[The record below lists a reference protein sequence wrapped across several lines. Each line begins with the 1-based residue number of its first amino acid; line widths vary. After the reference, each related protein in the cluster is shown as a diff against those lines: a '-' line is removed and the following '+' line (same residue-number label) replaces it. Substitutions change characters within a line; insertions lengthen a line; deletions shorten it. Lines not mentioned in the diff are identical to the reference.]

1 MSKELMRYR
10 FTYEG
15 KRYAVYG
22 HSPNELID
30 KAAAKKRELEE
41 GRRLERNVSVNAW
54 KQEWLETYKSNKV
67 SKKTLDDYRSV
78 LSHLNLTMPMKDVRP
93 VHLQKI
99 LNGLAGR
106 SESLISKF
114 CILTKELFEDAVDNG
129 ICMTNPARKLSKPK
143 GYKRARRPLTL
154 DERRLIEKVAQTS
167 VAGRYVALML
177 YAGLR
182 PGETGIVQ
190 GKDVD
195 LSKMMLHVRGTKTKN
210 ADRYVPI
217 SDKLLPFVKDLKRNE
232 YAVVNAYGDPSTKE
246 SRKGLWHRFK
256 RELNIEAGAKV
267 GRRSKHSP
275 HDLPLEDLIAEDL
288 EPYLLRHTFCTD
300 LEAAGVPI
308 NVARDL
314 MGHSSITI
322 TSQIYTHRSDEAM
335 QDAASKMNRYTPGLR
350 VIQGDKK
357 SEAMG

>member
-1 MSKELMRYR
+1 MGNKELMRHR
-10 FTYEG
+10 FTYDG

-22 HSPNELID
+22 HSPGELID

-41 GRRLERNVSVNAW
+41 GKRLERNVSVNAW
-54 KQEWLETYKSNKV
+54 KREWLDTYKKNTV
-67 SKKTLDDYRSV
+67 TKKTLDDYRSV
-78 LSHLNLTMPMKDVRP
+78 LSHLNLSMPMKDVRP

-99 LNGLAGR
+99 LNGLSGR
-106 SESLISKF
+106 SESLINKF

-129 ICMTNPARKLSKPK
+129 ICVSNPAKKLSKPK

-154 DERRLIEKVAQTS
+154 DERRLIEEVAPFS
-167 VAGRYVALML
+167 DAGRYVALML

-195 LSKMMLHVRGTKTKN
+195 LANMMLHVRGTKTKN
-210 ADRYVPI
+210 ADRFVPI
-217 SDKLLPFVKDLKRNE
+217 SDKLRPYLADLKRNE
-232 YAVVNAYGDPSTKE
+232 YAVTNAYGDPSTKE
-246 SRKGLWHRFK
+246 SRQGLWRRFK
-256 RELNIEAGAKV
+256 RELNIAAGAEV

-275 HDLPLEDLIAEDL
+275 HDLPLEDLLADDL

-335 QDAASKMNRYTPGLR
+335 QDAAAKMNRYVPGMR
-350 VIQGDKK
+350 VIEGKK
-357 SEAMG
+357 SKAMG